1 MPRRTA
7 NMSLIFILLH
17 CLSFISLGLAR
28 PLHPAHP
35 LHETRA
41 VGPRGELREA
51 FRWRSIR
58 NKLHLTYRDTTVA
71 FNEIGASFSL
81 GDRESRLSPGGTYP
95 RLTRLA
101 DSGILSAS
109 AYSAN
114 GVRTIRVARSD
125 DNGATFNVIG
135 SIAQGPGDLDN
146 AFLIQLPSGTVL
158 AAFRNH
164 DKDAKGHFTYFRITV
179 CKSNDG
185 GRTWVF
191 LAHAAQQPANASG
204 YNGLWEPFIRIGKD
218 GALQLTYSGELSQTN
233 QETFRTLSYDHGATW
248 STPVNLRLHSSDQ
261 QFRDGMQGIASIK
274 DANGQDALVMV
285 FEVKDGPNFHL
296 ATVLSYDDGNTW
308 SKRNV
313 IYRPN
318 KHNAGAPQIAT
329 LGKGLAVVFMT
340 DEDLPADKLDWA
352 NKADIKM
359 IFSSELNNG
368 NLKWTSQTLH
378 ISEDSSYWPGTFQ
391 RGANNIMAVYERGGV
406 PYGRIITRV

>member
-1 MPRRTA
+1 
-7 NMSLIFILLH
+7 MSLVFILLH

-35 LHETRA
+35 LHETRE

-58 NKLHLTYRDTTVA
+58 NKLHLTYRDTTVD
-71 FNEIGASFSL
+71 FNEIGASFTL
-81 GDRESRLSPGGTYP
+81 GDRESQLSPGGTYP

-101 DSGILSAS
+101 DGGILSAS
-109 AYSAN
+109 AYTVN
-114 GVRTIRVARSD
+114 GLRTIRIARSD
-125 DNGATFNVIG
+125 DDGATFNEIG
-135 SIAQGPGDLDN
+135 SVAQSPGDLDN

-164 DKDAKGHFTYFRITV
+164 DKDSNGAYTYFRITV
-179 CKSNDG
+179 CKSDDG

-191 LAHAAQQPANASG
+191 LAHAAQQPADASG
-204 YNGLWEPFIRIGKD
+204 FNGLWEPFVRIGKD

-233 QETFRTLSYDHGATW
+233 QETFRTLSYDGGATW
-248 STPVNLRLHSSDQ
+248 STPDNLRLHSPDQ

-274 DANGQDALVMV
+274 DASGQDALVMV
-285 FEVKDGPNFHL
+285 FEVKDGPNFYL
-296 ATVLSYDDGNTW
+296 GTVLSYDDGYTW
-308 SKRNV
+308 GRRNI

-318 KHNAGAPQIAT
+318 QHNAGAPQIAT

-340 DEDLPADKLDWA
+340 DEDLPTDQLDWA

-368 NLKWTSQTLH
+368 DLRWTSQTFHL
-378 ISEDSSYWPGTFQ
+378 SEDSSYWPGTFQ
-391 RGANNIMAVYERGGV
+391 RGDNNIMAVYERGGV
-406 PYGRIITRV
+406 PYGRIITSV